1 MLRIWFKYLTA
12 RLLLVSVA
20 LVVSSLG
27 ANLMALAL
35 FLVIRPF
42 SRSLYRRLVSQYV
55 ACMWIDALSLLLP
68 GTQIHITGDSGASLF
83 PPSFPPSVCL
93 GLRAIS
99 PSRFHG
105 AQGGGTVEGL
115 LLMRRWKAFHYSDGG
130 RLVINGSMLTWGT
143 CLPLHAP
150 TKTSPSLSPSLP
162 PFLPSSLRPPQTCP
176 TGSPRASWWRTTSTK
191 ATGGSC

>member
-68 GTQIHITGDSGASLF
+68 GTQIHITGDSGASLL

-93 GLRAIS
+93 GFRAIS
-99 PSRFHG
+99 PLSVFP
-105 AQGGGTVEGL
+105 QGPGC
-115 LLMRRWKAFHYSDGG
+115 WDGG
-130 RLVINGSMLTWGT
+130 RLVINGIVEGLLLMG
-143 CLPLHAP
+143 
-150 TKTSPSLSPSLP
+150 
-162 PFLPSSLRPPQTCP
+162 
-176 TGSPRASWWRTTSTK
+176 WWK
-191 ATGGSC
+191 ACY